1 MFTSDK
7 FFHANKHVSC
17 QSLVCVAG
25 AWDIF
30 VMQFNNIASSSSSFL
45 PCYVCSSV
53 VLVELVF
60 GTGKKIVLVLVEIVL
75 FSVLVN

>member
-1 MFTSDK
+1 
-7 FFHANKHVSC
+7 
-17 QSLVCVAG
+17 
-25 AWDIF
+25 
-30 VMQFNNIASSSSSFL
+30 MQFNNIASSSSSFL